1 MEGIETRM
9 TRMRKKKRMKMDEER
24 ENEMKK
30 ERERRREEE
39 RQTRRK
45 RQAER
50 DDAVVSCPGAASGGG
65 ERESPDRARAGRHAF
80 LIETGCC
87 FGQCACLFVWR
98 VDGIC
103 FLCFLCFY
111 CGCLS

>member
-1 MEGIETRM
+1 
-9 TRMRKKKRMKMDEER
+9 MDEER
-24 ENEMKK
+24 ENEIKK
-30 ERERRREEE
+30 GREREEE
-39 RQTRRK
+39 KK
-45 RQAER
+45 RGKRGEKGR
-50 DDAVVSCPGAASGGG
+50 LKEDAVVSCPGAASGGG
-65 ERESPDRARAGRHAF
+65 ERESPEWPNRARAGRHAF
-80 LIETGCC
+80 LIETGYC